1 MKKNSW
7 VFVLLVTVVVLWG
20 GFAQAASVMEKDTIV
35 AGTSGSYPP
44 FEFHDKTGALV
55 GFDIDLANEVGKRLG
70 KKVEWVDMA
79 FDGVIPSL
87 LTGKID
93 MIAAALSITEER
105 SKKVAFSQPYMVSL
119 SAFVLPTNS
128 PDVNGM
134 EDLKGKSVAVQ
145 LATTQDVFISEVA
158 DVTVKRFPKLND
170 AVREVALKRADA
182 SLMDETVAETYINS
196 EEFKGQL
203 KKSFTVELKGA
214 KQALAVS
221 QEEPLFLEAINEV
234 LTKLDEEGFIA
245 ELHKKWNTKK
255 E

>member
-87 LTGKID
+87 L
-93 MIAAALSITEER
+93 
-105 SKKVAFSQPYMVSL
+105 
-119 SAFVLPTNS
+119 N
-128 PDVNGM
+128 
-134 EDLKGKSVAVQ
+134 
-145 LATTQDVFISEVA
+145 
-158 DVTVKRFPKLND
+158 
-170 AVREVALKRADA
+170 
-182 SLMDETVAETYINS
+182 
-196 EEFKGQL
+196 
-203 KKSFTVELKGA
+203 
-214 KQALAVS
+214 
-221 QEEPLFLEAINEV
+221 
-234 LTKLDEEGFIA
+234 
-245 ELHKKWNTKK
+245 
-255 E
+255 